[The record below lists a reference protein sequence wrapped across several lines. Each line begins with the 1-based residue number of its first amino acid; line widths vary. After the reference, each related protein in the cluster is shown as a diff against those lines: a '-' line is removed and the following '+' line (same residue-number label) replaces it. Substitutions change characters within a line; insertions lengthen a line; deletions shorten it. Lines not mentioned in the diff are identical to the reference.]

1 MPKEYEIG
9 RYKIVLPDDHALD
22 RYQSVWRRY
31 DTALGHIAKIV
42 IQKYPA
48 TTAIDIGAN
57 VGDSA
62 ALIQKYQEMP
72 VLCVEGNPAFLEY
85 LRHNAGI
92 IGNTEIAEYF
102 VGTDGE
108 SVDIDRIRNVSGTA
122 SIVQALGSNNDSII
136 KTKSLEKIL
145 EEYSHFQNSKLLKID
160 TDGFDFEIIQA
171 SIDVVS
177 NMKPIIYFEY
187 DISFTPTGEDDA
199 LQALGMLCEVGYK
212 KFIVY
217 DNFGNYLI
225 SLSEQDYE
233 KFIDLNAYLL
243 SNRLKSG
250 TSVVYY
256 FDICAFT
263 NEDVDLYEKHRFQ
276 EIRMLLS

>member
-9 RYKIVLPDDHALD
+9 RYKILLPDDHALD
-22 RYQSVWRRY
+22 RYQSIWHRY
-31 DTALGHIAKIV
+31 DTALGYIAQKV

-85 LRHNAGI
+85 LRHNASI

-108 SVDIDRIRNVSGTA
+108 SVDVHLIHNVSGTA
-122 SIVQALGSNNDSII
+122 SIVQAVVPNNDSII

-145 EEYSHFQNSKLLKID
+145 QEYSRFQNSKLLKID
-160 TDGFDFEIIQA
+160 TDGFDFEIIQS
-171 SIDVVS
+171 SIDVIS
-177 NMKPIIYFEY
+177 DMEPIIYFEY
-187 DISFTPTGEDDA
+187 DISFTPTAEDDA
-199 LQALGMLCEVGYK
+199 LQALGMLCEVGYE

-217 DNFGNYLI
+217 DNFGNYLL
-225 SLSEQDYE
+225 SLSEHDYE

-250 TSVVYY
+250 TSAVYY
-256 FDICAFT
+256 FDICAFA
-263 NEDVDLYEKHRFQ
+263 NEDIDLYEHLRFQ